1 MKRKENL
8 CNLRKRDIALERS
21 SIRKTLIEKKQEKE
35 SKRMEKIDT
44 MYKEHEKVRATIR
57 MVAIV

>member
-21 SIRKTLIEKKQEKE
+21 STRKTLIEKKQEKE

-44 MYKEHEKVRATIR
+44 MYKDYEKVRATIR